1 MRYIRM
7 LFAVLT
13 GTLFFISIAPRAIA
27 GPDQTTYR
35 VRVASSFGTLF
46 TDCFRFDTPNTGDLS
61 IDLLSQVLTYRHGQL
76 DLVNERFKAV
86 SRSFQPL
93 AIMFFGEAIDP
104 LNFLTG
110 EAVNEFG
117 DTFVF
122 TGRRDAKCLPEAFA
136 GDALQSTVQGNP
148 YSR

>member
-104 LNFLTG
+104 LNRLTG
-110 EAVNEFG
+110 EAVSEFG

-122 TGRRDAKCLPEAFA
+122 TGVRDAKCLPEAFA

>member
-61 IDLLSQVLTYRHGQL
+61 IDGLFQVLTYRHGQL
-76 DLVNERFKAV
+76 DVVIERFKAV
-86 SRSFQPL
+86 SRSFDSL

-110 EAVNEFG
+110 EAVSEFG

-122 TGRRDAKCLPEAFA
+122 TGRRDANCLPE
-136 GDALQSTVQGNP
+136 DALQSTVQKNP

>member
-1 MRYIRM
+1 M

-61 IDLLSQVLTYRHGQL
+61 IDRLFQVLTYRHGQL
-76 DLVNERFKAV
+76 DLVQSGV
-86 SRSFQPL
+86 SEFRSARDHVLRGSHRPIEL
-93 AIMFFGEAIDP
+93 
-104 LNFLTG
+104 LNG
-110 EAVNEFG
+110 GSGQRV
-117 DTFVF
+117 
-122 TGRRDAKCLPEAFA
+122 RRHLRLYWTPRC
-136 GDALQSTVQGNP
+136 
-148 YSR
+148 